1 MVYTTVFSML
11 QRSFVVSVALC
22 SATVLGAQSAD
33 TAPHAA
39 SPPARRTVVT
49 LNPFAVIAA
58 FFTADIERAVSRS
71 VSVGAAGSLAGNGD
85 FNHYG
90 SLEANVRYYPNEK
103 VLQGF
108 SIGATIGL
116 ATARSDNGY
125 TTLNYTNQDGSQTT
139 VFASGTSPERIT
151 RATAGTELSYQ
162 WLLGPRHRFV
172 IVLGGG
178 VKRAFGEQRYI
189 DPFNSS
195 VIPTARVNIGFA
207 F

>member
-1 MVYTTVFSML
+1 MLNRSLVVLAAMCCTALLRAQSTDTSMH
-11 QRSFVVSVALC
+11 A
-22 SATVLGAQSAD
+22 ATV
-33 TAPHAA
+33 
-39 SPPARRTVVT
+39 PARHTVLT

-58 FFTADIERAVSRS
+58 YFTADIEHAVSRS
-71 VSVGAAGSLAGNGD
+71 VSIGASGSLAGNND

-90 SLEANVRYYPNEK
+90 SLEANVRYYPNES

-108 SIGATIGL
+108 SIGATLGF
-116 ATARSDNGY
+116 ATARSDYSYATLDGNGQ
-125 TTLNYTNQDGSQTT
+125 TIFTGPGSSQ
-139 VFASGTSPERIT
+139 ERIT

-178 VKRAFGEQRYI
+178 VKRAFGEQRFI

>member
-1 MVYTTVFSML
+1 MRKKSLVVLAAMCCTAPLRAQSTDTSMHAA
-11 QRSFVVSVALC
+11 ALP
-22 SATVLGAQSAD
+22 ARHTVL
-33 TAPHAA
+33 
-39 SPPARRTVVT
+39 T

-58 FFTADIERAVSRS
+58 YFTADIEHAVSRS
-71 VSVGAAGSLAGNGD
+71 VSIGAAGSLAGNDD
-85 FNHYG
+85 FNHYA
-90 SLEANVRYYPNEK
+90 SLEANARYYPNEK

-108 SIGATIGL
+108 SIGATLGF
-116 ATARSDNGY
+116 ATARS
-125 TTLNYTNQDGSQTT
+125 NYSFASPDGSGQTI
-139 VFASGTSPERIT
+139 FIGPGSPQERVT

-178 VKRAFGEQRYI
+178 VKRAFGEQRFI
-189 DPFNSS
+189 DPFNSP

>member
-1 MVYTTVFSML
+1 MVFTMIQKSL
-11 QRSFVVSVALC
+11 IVSAALC
-22 SATVLGAQSAD
+22 CATVLRAQSD
-33 TAPHAA
+33 DSTPHAA
-39 SPPARRTVVT
+39 IAHERHTVVT
-49 LNPFAVIAA
+49 LNPIAA
-58 FFTADIERAVSRS
+58 IAAYFTADIEHAVSRS
-71 VSVGAAGSLAGNGD
+71 VSVGAAGSLAGSSD

-108 SIGATIGL
+108 SIGATIGF
-116 ATARSDNGY
+116 ATARSEYGY
-125 TTLNYTNQDGSQTT
+125 TTLAYASPDNGTPT
-139 VFASGTSPERIT
+139 VVYESATPQERVT

-162 WLLGPRHRFV
+162 WLLGPTHHFV

-189 DPFNSS
+189 DPFISS

>member
-1 MVYTTVFSML
+1 MFQKS
-11 QRSFVVSVALC
+11 VVVAVALFG
-22 SATVLGAQSAD
+22 TVVLRAQSAD
-33 TAPHAA
+33 TTPRAA
-39 SPPARRTVVT
+39 APPARQTVVT

-58 FFTADIERAVSRS
+58 YFTADIEHAVSRAVSI
-71 VSVGAAGSLAGNGD
+71 GAAGSIAGNGD

-90 SLEANVRYYPNEK
+90 SLEANVRYYPNER

-108 SIGATIGL
+108 SIGGTIGF
-116 ATARSDNGY
+116 ATALSDYGY
-125 TTLNYTNQDGSQTT
+125 TTLNYANPDGSRTT
-139 VFASGTSPERIT
+139 VLASDTPRERIT

-195 VIPTARVNIGFA
+195 VIPTGRVNIGFA

>member
-1 MVYTTVFSML
+1 ML
-11 QRSFVVSVALC
+11 QRSLVISAALC
-22 SATVLGAQSAD
+22 CSTALRAQSTDTTLHSAT
-33 TAPHAA
+33 
-39 SPPARRTVVT
+39 PPARHTVVT

-58 FFTADIERAVSRS
+58 YFTADIEHAVSRS
-71 VSVGAAGSLAGNGD
+71 VTVGAAGSLAGNDD

-90 SLEANVRYYPNEK
+90 SLEGNVRYYPNEK

-108 SIGATIGL
+108 SIGGTLGF
-116 ATARSDNGY
+116 ATARSDYVYATPGG
-125 TTLNYTNQDGSQTT
+125 TGQTIFIGPGSSQ
-139 VFASGTSPERIT
+139 ERIT

-178 VKRAFGEQRYI
+178 VKRAFGEQRFI
-189 DPFNSS
+189 DPFNSA
-195 VIPTARVNIGFA
+195 VIPTARVNIGVA

>member
-1 MVYTTVFSML
+1 MVFTML
-11 QRSFVVSVALC
+11 QKRFVVAVALC
-22 SATVLGAQSAD
+22 CATVLRAQSAD
-33 TAPHAA
+33 TTSHAA
-39 SPPARRTVVT
+39 KAPPRHTVVT

-58 FFTADIERAVSRS
+58 YFTADIEHAVSRS

-108 SIGATIGL
+108 SIGATIGF
-116 ATARSDNGY
+116 ATARSEYYVYG
-125 TTLNYTNQDGSQTT
+125 TPQSGSQTI
-139 VFASGTSPERIT
+139 VIGPGTSQERVT

>member
-1 MVYTTVFSML
+1 MFQKS
-11 QRSFVVSVALC
+11 VVVTVALC
-22 SATVLGAQSAD
+22 CAVVLRAQSAD
-33 TAPHAA
+33 TTPRAA
-39 SPPARRTVVT
+39 TPPARRTVVT

-58 FFTADIERAVSRS
+58 YFTADIEHAVSRA
-71 VSVGAAGSLAGNGD
+71 VSVGASGSLAGNGD

-90 SLEANVRYYPNEK
+90 SLEANVRYYPNER

-108 SIGATIGL
+108 SIGGTIGF
-116 ATARSDNGY
+116 ATALSDYGY
-125 TTLNYTNQDGSQTT
+125 TSVTNVNQNGSQTV
-139 VFASGTSPERIT
+139 VFESGTPRERVT

-195 VIPTARVNIGFA
+195 VIPTGRVNIGFA